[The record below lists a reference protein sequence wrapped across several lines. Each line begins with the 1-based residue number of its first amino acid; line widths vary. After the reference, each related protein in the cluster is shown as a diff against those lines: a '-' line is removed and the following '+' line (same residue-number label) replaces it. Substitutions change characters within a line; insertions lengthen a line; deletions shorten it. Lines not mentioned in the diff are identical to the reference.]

1 MSEEQKEVTQEQ
13 EQVSQEQSTQ
23 EAQVKDNP
31 KPEFTIPTEA
41 LDFVGEG
48 KKYKSAEDALKSVP
62 HAQEHIKTLEAEL
75 AEARDEL
82 TKRRTTQELIDE
94 LKSGYQQE
102 NTTQSADINQDTLE
116 QLVQQKIEQTERQ
129 KAATQNANSVA
140 SKFTE
145 KYGDGAESAYN
156 SLAKESGLTVQQ
168 LNNLAATS
176 PNAVLKLAGL
186 SGRIDTPV
194 AKPTGSI
201 NTQALKDTPT
211 EQASARVPRGAST
224 KDLVKAWKAA
234 GEKIRT
240 QS

>member
-41 LDFVGEG
+41 LD
-48 KKYKSAEDALKSVP
+48 YKSAEDALKSVP